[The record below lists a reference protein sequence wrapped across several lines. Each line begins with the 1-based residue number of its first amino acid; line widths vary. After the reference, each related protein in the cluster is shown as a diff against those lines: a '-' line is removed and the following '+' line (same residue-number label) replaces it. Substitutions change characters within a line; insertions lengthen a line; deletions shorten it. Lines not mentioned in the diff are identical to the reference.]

1 MLLSDELNL
10 IVFFMIYVNQT
21 IIFYVLNLYSD
32 TCQLFLN
39 KTGKSLTNKMEDL
52 EKKL

>member
-10 IVFFMIYVNQT
+10 IVFFTIYVNQT
-21 IIFYVLNLYSD
+21 IMFYALNLYSD

-39 KTGKSLTNKMEDL
+39 KTGKSLTNKKGGL
-52 EKKL
+52 EK